1 MSAGKVKGLRERLR
15 DGESIICAEGYMWE
29 LERRGFVKCGCFTP
43 EVVLDYPERV
53 TSLHEEY
60 VLSGSDVVEAYTYYG
75 HREKMKVIG
84 REDELEKLNLNSLS
98 MAREVADKYGKLM
111 AGNLSNSTTFVPNDK
126 ESARKTAEIFKEQVE
141 WAVKG
146 NADYMI
152 AETFSDFAEA
162 LIALEVIKK
171 YGNGIPVVVTIA
183 LYSPDLTTDD
193 VPAVEALRRLE
204 EAGADVVGL
213 NCARGPAT
221 MLPVLREAR
230 KVCKGP
236 LAALP
241 VPFRTTEKERTF
253 QALTDPKTGKSVYP
267 LDLACLQCNRS
278 DIRNF
283 AKEAKEIGI
292 QYIGLCCGSSSN
304 FLRELAEV
312 YGRKPASS
320 VYSPDLKKSYVFGSD
335 VTGHAKKVAE
345 HMRGTTLMEFS

>member
-1 MSAGKVKGLRERLR
+1 MSGNVKGLKERLR

-53 TSLHEEY
+53 TTLHEEY

-84 REDELEKLNLNSLS
+84 REDELEKLNLNSLA
-98 MAREVADKYGKLM
+98 MARKVADKYGKLM
-111 AGNLSNSTTFVPNDK
+111 AGNLSNTTTFIPNDIA
-126 ESARKTAEIFKEQVE
+126 SAAKTADIFKEQVE

-146 NADYMI
+146 KADFMI
-152 AETFSDFAEA
+152 AETFSDVSEA
-162 LIALEVIKK
+162 LIALDVIKK
-171 YGNGIPVVVTIA
+171 YGNGMPVVVTLA

-204 EAGADVVGL
+204 AAGADVVGL

-221 MLPVLREAR
+221 MLPILKEAR

-253 QALTDPKTGKSVYP
+253 QSLTDPLTGKSVYP
-267 LDLACLQCNRS
+267 LDLACLQCSRS

-292 QYIGLCCGSSSN
+292 QYLGLCCGSSSN
-304 FLRELAEV
+304 FLREIAEV
-312 YGRKPASS
+312 YGRKPMSS
-320 VYSPDLKKSYVFGSD
+320 VYSPDLAKSYVYGD
-335 VTGHAKKVAE
+335 GVKGHALKVAN
-345 HMRGTTLMEFS
+345 HMRGVTKIEF